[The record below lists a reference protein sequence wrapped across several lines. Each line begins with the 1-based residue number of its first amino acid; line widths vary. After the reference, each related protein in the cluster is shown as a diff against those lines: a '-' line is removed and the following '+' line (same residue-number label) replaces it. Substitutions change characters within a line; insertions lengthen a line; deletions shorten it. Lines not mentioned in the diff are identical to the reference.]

1 MATQS
6 GGKQREESG
15 VRTSK
20 DAGSRGVDK
29 KAQLALSVCAVV
41 VTYHPTTDMV
51 QNLQNVLA
59 QTQGLVVVDN
69 GSNSDALNE
78 LRSASRIAG
87 FHLIENSENLG
98 IAEALNQGVRWVKD
112 QGFPWVIL
120 FDQDSGVT
128 PRFVENILAAWQ
140 AHPQRERVCS
150 MHPTYF
156 DPGAVDDPVRL
167 RASDG
172 GPITSMTSGA
182 LMPVWAFDKLGWF
195 ASEFFIDEVDAEY
208 CYRIRAAGYIIA
220 DSKQAVLHHTTGHP
234 EQFKFLGFTCR
245 PTQHSATRRYYM
257 SRNRIVLYRKYFP
270 IFPRFVLH
278 SMHMAFI
285 ETVKCLVADRD
296 RVRKFRNLLLG
307 TWDGLR
313 LRMGKRENI

>member
-1 MATQS
+1 MNPACERQNTLVSGQVDTGVQS
-6 GGKQREESG
+6 
-15 VRTSK
+15 
-20 DAGSRGVDK
+20 
-29 KAQLALSVCAVV
+29 ALSVCAVV

-51 QNLQNVLA
+51 QNLHSVFA
-59 QTQGLVVVDN
+59 QTEGLVVVDN
-69 GSNSDALNE
+69 GSNSDALKE
-78 LRSASRIAG
+78 LWDARRSVG

-98 IAEALNQGVRWVKD
+98 IAEALNQGVRWARDK
-112 QGFPWVIL
+112 GYHWVVL
-120 FDQDSGVT
+120 FDQDSRLT
-128 PRFVENILAAWQ
+128 PHLVENLLAAWQ
-140 AHPQRERVCS
+140 AHPQRDRVCS

-156 DPGAVDDPVRL
+156 DPGAVEDPVRL

-182 LMPVWAFDKLGWF
+182 LMPVWAFDKIGLF

-220 DSKQAVLHHTTGHP
+220 DSKQAVLLHTTGHP
-234 EQFKFLGFTCR
+234 ERFTLLGFTCR

-278 SMHMAFI
+278 SMHMALI
-285 ETVKCLVADRD
+285 ETVKCFVADRD
-296 RVRKFRNLLLG
+296 RVHKFRNFLLG

-313 LRMGKRENI
+313 GRMGKREGI